1 VAIRQRSRSAR
12 LLVASLVAASL
23 AIITIDYRGGPEGPL
38 AGVGRLVN
46 SAISPLQRAASNVTQ
61 PVANFFSDLADLP
74 SLSSR
79 NDELVD
85 RLRDIETMEQVNE
98 QLRQENE
105 TLQDLLGLAAIS
117 PRPIAARVIARSSPS
132 NFEWGITIDVGSD
145 DGVLVDLPVVTG
157 DANGPRLVGRVIA
170 VTPNSST
177 VQLLIDRDFAVAG
190 VLSASREW
198 GMVEGRGQDDLEMVL
213 IDADTEISEDTPE
226 SVFTLGYRVND
237 ERGLYPKHILI
248 GTVSRA
254 FSGPQSPQTF
264 VDVRP
269 AVDFTTLQY
278 VLVLRPQGRG
288 EEP

>member
-1 VAIRQRSRSAR
+1 MVT
-12 LLVASLVAASL
+12 LVAASL

-38 AGVGRLVN
+38 AGAGRVVN
-46 SAISPLQRAASNVTQ
+46 SAISPLQRAASNVVQ

-74 SLSSR
+74 NLSTKNDALQDR
-79 NDELVD
+79 IDEL
-85 RLRDIETMEQVNE
+85 ETMEQVNQ

-117 PRPIAARVIARSSPS
+117 PRPVTARVIARSSPS
-132 NFEWGITIDVGSD
+132 NFEWSVTIDVGSD
-145 DGVLVDLPVVTG
+145 DGVLLDLPVVAG
-157 DANGPRLVGRVIA
+157 DANGARLVGRVIE
-170 VTPNSST
+170 VTPSSST

-190 VLSASREW
+190 VLSASRES

-213 IDADTEISEDTPE
+213 IDPDTEISEDAPE
-226 SVFTLGYRVND
+226 SVFTLGYRIND
-237 ERGLYPKHILI
+237 QPGLYPKHILI

-264 VDVRP
+264 VEIRP

-278 VLVLRPQGRG
+278 VLVLRPPGRG